1 MKRRIIVLERKS
13 REKDSF
19 RKICMWRKRRIGRRV
34 EWGSVL
40 E

>member
-19 RKICMWRKRRIGRRV
+19 RKIGIWRKRRIG
-34 EWGSVL
+34 S
-40 E
+40 